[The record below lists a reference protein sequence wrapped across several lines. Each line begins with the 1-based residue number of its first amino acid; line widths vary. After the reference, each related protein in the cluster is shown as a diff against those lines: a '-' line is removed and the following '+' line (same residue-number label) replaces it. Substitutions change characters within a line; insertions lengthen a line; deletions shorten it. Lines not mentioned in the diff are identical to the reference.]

1 MGIFRFNN
9 VFNCNS
15 LTNPVGE
22 HSLAGFFEINLT
34 NSLILQSFLLAKRN
48 LFCIIKVKESQKGGE
63 FVCNRQ
69 ICRILLKN
77 I

>member
-1 MGIFRFNN
+1 MSNFWGA
-9 VFNCNS
+9 VQ
-15 LTNPVGE
+15 
-22 HSLAGFFEINLT
+22 LAGFFEINLT